1 MIADGPPRRVLE
13 VIADGAAELIL
24 PEPVRLELHRILKE
38 KLALDDASIGA
49 ILGLLDELALETARV
64 PDRVVAVSGDP
75 DDDRIL
81 SSAASAGADILISGD
96 RKHLLP
102 LGQYQAMRIITPQ
115 AFLAELAG

>member
-1 MIADGPPRRVLE
+1 MLE
-13 VIADGAAELIL
+13 VIADGAAGLIL
-24 PEPVRLELHRILKE
+24 PEPVRAELHRILKE

-64 PDRVVAVSGDP
+64 PDRVEAVSGDP

-102 LGQYQAMRIITPQ
+102 LGQYRAVRIITPQ